1 MKRTIALTTILVAV
15 ACSVAM
21 AEPAAQHLSD
31 IQQYVSAMRECL
43 AGAGIRVQR
52 IDSPGEDLLVD
63 YALTDQEVRPEF
75 ALGAVLKLAQPIAG
89 DARAIRARNMRG
101 GRKLLE
107 VSVAPGDVESVLD
120 STVGDQDRARINEL
134 LAEALAA
141 CESGE
146 PEVPV
151 ATTSPDIQP
160 RAILI
165 KQGDVPVA
173 ASDVITPTTA
183 RTTQPR
189 VAQVTP
195 QPSQAGGQAATA
207 SSEVQETRAQN
218 LFERLRATDLE
229 NIEIAR
235 DADGQWVIG
244 FENRTWRSD
253 LDALAEA
260 LEQIA
265 GTLPSASVTLRLKRH
280 GVAVSH
286 VRVEL
291 ADYVKLQAGLLSAEA
306 LAQTWDVGNG
316 PGQVARPLQILAS
329 GNKSYLRTDLMF
341 RPAIEYQIGLESDPF
356 ESDCYLLTNLETT
369 IRQGLSANVRLKTR
383 VTSDQTIE
391 MDRALL
397 TWTGRPAENLLATG
411 SMGKFRDNIYGYYGE
426 VQFGGENHRVGATGS
441 LTDTSFNLDPFDNW
455 ERAFAYYE
463 YDCGELGLRSR
474 LGYGKFHESGDTG
487 FALSLRRRFGES
499 VVETQAVRTD
509 DGDEGLMFGLSV
521 PFGPRRASRPNGLRA
536 RADTAFATE
545 YLSDYSFQGD
555 SLQGPYDLDSFRGE
569 LAASYLRY
577 HGERLLDDR
586 GEPSAADWPAAPS
599 FEGTSGLLR
608 IPTADVVPEGRL
620 LTGISYMDRDHSKV
634 HGADTDA
641 MPTFIGIGFL
651 PNLELVGRL
660 TFFHDVQAFS
670 WPYNL
675 DRSFNLHYR
684 INSQRGE
691 WFPAL
696 AVGAQDVRYGT
707 TSSYLGQAQYVV
719 GTWRH
724 DNWRVHLGLG
734 NGRYHPVFGGMDVLL
749 PGARRM
755 HLMADYDSQ
764 YVNTGLRVF
773 LGDWATA
780 SVGLLGLK
788 ELSGAVTF
796 QTDLR

>member
-1 MKRTIALTTILVAV
+1 MKRTIALIAILVAM
-15 ACSVAM
+15 ACSVAV
-21 AEPAAQHLSD
+21 AGPAAERLSD

-52 IDSPGEDLLVD
+52 IDSPREDLLVD

-75 ALGAVLKLAQPIAG
+75 ALAAVLKLAQPVAG
-89 DARAIRARNMRG
+89 DARAIRVRNMRG

-107 VSVAPGDVESVLD
+107 VSVAPGDVEGVLD
-120 STVGDQDRARINEL
+120 STVGDQDRVRINDL

-151 ATTSPDIQP
+151 ATTSRDVRP
-160 RAILI
+160 RAII
-165 KQGDVPVA
+165 IRQGDVPVA
-173 ASDVITPTTA
+173 ASDVITPTAA

-189 VAQVTP
+189 VAQATA
-195 QPSQAGGQAATA
+195 QPSQASGQAATGP
-207 SSEVQETRAQN
+207 SEDRETPAQS
-218 LFERLRATDLE
+218 LFELLRASDLE

-235 DADGQWVIG
+235 DADGQWVIS

-253 LDALAEA
+253 LDALAAA

-265 GTLPSASVTLRLKRH
+265 DVLPSAAVTLRLKRH
-280 GVAVSH
+280 GVVVSH

-291 ADYVKLQAGLLSAEA
+291 ADYVKLQAGLVSGGA
-306 LAQTWDVGNG
+306 LAQTWDVGAG
-316 PGQVARPLQILAS
+316 PGQVARPLQLLAS
-329 GNKSYLRTDLMF
+329 GNESYLRTDLMF

-369 IRQGLSANVRLKTR
+369 FRRGLSGNVRLKTR
-383 VTSDQTIE
+383 VTSDQSIE
-391 MDRALL
+391 MDRALI
-397 TWTGRPAENLLATG
+397 TWTGRPSENLLATG

-426 VQFGGENHRVGATGS
+426 VQFGGENYRVGATGS
-441 LTDTSFNLDPFDNW
+441 LTDTSFSLDPFDKW

-463 YDCGELGLRSR
+463 YDWGEMGLKSR
-474 LGYGKFHESGDTG
+474 LGYGKFQESGDTG

-509 DGDEGLMFGLSV
+509 DGDEGLVFGLSV
-521 PFGPRRASRPNGLRA
+521 PFGSRRVSRPDGLRA

-545 YLSDYSFQGD
+545 YLSNYSFQGD
-555 SLQGPYDLDSFRGE
+555 SLQGPQDLDSFHGE
-569 LAASYLRY
+569 LAASYLRH
-577 HGERLLDDR
+577 HGERLLGERD
-586 GEPSAADWPAAPS
+586 EPSTADWPAAPS
-599 FEGTSGLLR
+599 LEGTSGLLR
-608 IPTADVVPEGRL
+608 IPTADVAQEGRL
-620 LTGISYMDRDHSKV
+620 LTGISYMARDHAKV
-634 HGADTDA
+634 QGADTDA
-641 MPTFIGIGFL
+641 MPTFVGMGFL

-675 DRSFNLHYR
+675 DRSFNVHYR

-691 WFPAL
+691 WLPAF
-696 AVGAQDVRYGT
+696 AVGAQDVSYGT

-734 NGRYHPVFGGMDVLL
+734 SGRYDPVFAGVDAAVSGPHKL
-749 PGARRM
+749 

-773 LGDWATA
+773 LGDWGTA
-780 SVGLLGLK
+780 SVGLLGMK
-788 ELSGAVTF
+788 ELAGAVTF